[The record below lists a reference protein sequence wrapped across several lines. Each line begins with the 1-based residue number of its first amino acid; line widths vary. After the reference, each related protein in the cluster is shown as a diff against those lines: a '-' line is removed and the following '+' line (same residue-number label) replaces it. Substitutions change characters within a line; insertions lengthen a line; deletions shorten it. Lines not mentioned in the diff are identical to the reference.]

1 MSEANKALVRRF
13 YDEVSNQGRIEV
25 IDQICTP
32 DFITHSPPSGTA
44 PNPEGMKQMV
54 GIVRSA
60 FPDWNITVEEMI
72 SEGNTVVARITIRGT
87 HTGDFLGIPATGKA
101 FAVKGMDLLHVVDG
115 RATEVWHY
123 EEEGALWQ
131 QSSISPS

>member
-32 DFITHSPPSGTA
+32 DFITHSPPSGTE

-87 HTGDFLGIPATGKA
+87 HTGDFMGIPATGKA

-115 RATEVWHY
+115 KATEVWHY
-123 EEEGALWQ
+123 EEEGALWATVGH
-131 QSSISPS
+131 